1 MFSLEA
7 LQVEE
12 NLADSLASLIEGP
25 AVEEALADSLACI
38 AGLPEPSGGARQWR
52 SRRRKRQQDGSAKS
66 TPRKMEKR
74 QQEGF
79 EARGASGGRQ
89 ARKPRKPRANQV
101 IERTDR
107 PKQHQRQEA
116 KLVSNGD
123 RDDSP
128 SESELIAIAEVTPAT
143 RPRTAKAAMRAAGA
157 VIYGDKAKDKLKDKS
172 KEQAKKKSK
181 GKFCTPVRRQRPTP
195 QETPESPEVEVLEE
209 GPRASS
215 ALALVA
221 NSPVR
226 SAVTTAAVLPRHYP
240 VINLDG
246 APTRNALHCRV
257 NKKIK
262 KWRMDSGASP
272 EEAASTARDAWHLVL
287 EFLRTP
293 GS

>member
-12 NLADSLASLIEGP
+12 NLADNLASIIEGP

-38 AGLPEPSGGARQWR
+38 MGLPEPRGGARQWR
-52 SRRRKRQQDGSAKS
+52 SRRRRRQQDGSATS

-74 QQEGF
+74 QQEGS
-79 EARGASGGRQ
+79 AKS
-89 ARKPRKPRANQV
+89 KPRKPRANQV

-246 APTRNALHCRV
+246 APARNALHCRV

-287 EFLRTP
+287 EFLGTP

>member
-12 NLADSLASLIEGP
+12 NLADSLASLIEEP
-25 AVEEALADSLACI
+25 C
-38 AGLPEPSGGARQWR
+38 PEPSGGARQWR
-52 SRRRKRQQDGSAKS
+52 SRRRRRQQDGSAKS

-74 QQEGF
+74 QQEGS
-79 EARGASGGRQ
+79 AKS
-89 ARKPRKPRANQV
+89 KPRKPRAKQV

-181 GKFCTPVRRQRPTP
+181 GKFRTPVRRQRPTP

-287 EFLRTP
+287 EFLGTP

>member
-12 NLADSLASLIEGP
+12 NLADSLNSLIEGP

-52 SRRRKRQQDGSAKS
+52 SRRRRRQQDGSAKS

-74 QQEGF
+74 QQEGS
-79 EARGASGGRQ
+79 AKS
-89 ARKPRKPRANQV
+89 KPRKPRANQV

-195 QETPESPEVEVLEE
+195 LETPESPEVEVLEE

-287 EFLRTP
+287 EFLGTP